1 MPGLP
6 NRKHNLHDPL
16 ELDLDMLR
24 ERHLFPQDCLQ
35 LGVERGGVEGAG
47 VVATMAFV
55 GIPVRQ
61 FLDAPAAQ
69 ARLTAVGGLGR
80 HRPRRAGLI
89 ERIWPQVA
97 DRPGRLNS
105 SPEERAELEAYWRED
120 FEEAQAPDFRCAS
133 DPTNISKE
141 RLLAAALSRSRHPA
155 RACPQVE

>member
-1 MPGLP
+1 MVVAQTKTANHESETKARRGCRSRGKAGPGLP
-6 NRKHNLHDPL
+6 NHKHNLHDPL

-24 ERHLFPQDCLQ
+24 ERNLFPQDCPQ

-69 ARLTAVGGLGR
+69 ARLTAVAGLGR

-97 DRPGRLNS
+97 DRPGRLNF
-105 SPEERAELEAYWRED
+105 SPEERAELEAYWRAD
-120 FEEAQAPDFRCAS
+120 FEEAQAPDFR
-133 DPTNISKE
+133 
-141 RLLAAALSRSRHPA
+141 
-155 RACPQVE
+155 